1 MRSFGGPQASS
12 RRAICFARASGV
24 KRFPTLAINAEALG
38 DSCEVSAR
46 VVIDRPTRPKLSV
59 AIEHLLRFACE
70 DAGGVG
76 PRIGYGFRLGGF
88 ECVEHVRRFVG
99 LAELADEPARCVFV
113 LARAHQERDRV
124 PPQVAN
130 RISGNRGSVHYLGF
144 ADLLGEA
151 GVRVLVLVVVG
162 LERRLVLGHSAE
174 QLALLPAR
182 PSETAA
188 EAVASGE
195 RRIGRPPG
203 ARNRRT
209 QDMVR
214 WLLDVRGLKPPLEF
228 LLEVTGKTTAE
239 LVDMG
244 VKAEEALKLKVH
256 AAVAALPYVHQKQP
270 MAVEAVGKTAGLL
283 VLPGEGGT
291 AEEQAADM
299 GFDLEILPNGN
310 VMVSQQLSDD
320 DWAQSDAPQSDA
332 EPK

>member
-1 MRSFGGPQASS
+1 MKAGLVTA
-12 RRAICFARASGV
+12 
-24 KRFPTLAINAEALG
+24 
-38 DSCEVSAR
+38 
-46 VVIDRPTRPKLSV
+46 V
-59 AIEHLLRFACE
+59 AT
-70 DAGGVG
+70 VG
-76 PRIGYGFRLGGF
+76 
-88 ECVEHVRRFVG
+88 
-99 LAELADEPARCVFV
+99 A
-113 LARAHQERDRV
+113 
-124 PPQVAN
+124 
-130 RISGNRGSVHYLGF
+130 
-144 ADLLGEA
+144 GEA
-151 GVRVLVLVVVG
+151 PTVA
-162 LERRLVLGHSAE
+162 AE

-239 LVDMG
+239 LVGMG